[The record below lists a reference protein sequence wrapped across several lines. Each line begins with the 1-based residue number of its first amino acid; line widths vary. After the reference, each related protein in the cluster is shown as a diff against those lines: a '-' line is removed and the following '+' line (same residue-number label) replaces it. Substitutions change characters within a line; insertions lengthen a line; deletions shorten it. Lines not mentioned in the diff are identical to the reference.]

1 MKIFILSSLVFLP
14 LILTN
19 CCASKNSS
27 DVVNK
32 KNDLVKIYPN
42 TIQQNL
48 SIVQAEVINLEKNNS
63 NDIKLH
69 VKVLSVKEND
79 AYPSIA
85 VAGNEYVLSP
95 NFIFD
100 GDKIIDN
107 DLNKSLL
114 KLRKLSPGDKF
125 KAEIFLDNQNGWMI
139 QKVLE

>member
-1 MKIFILSSLVFLP
+1 MKIFKLSSLVFLS

-19 CCASKNSS
+19 CCASKNST

-32 KNDLVKIYPN
+32 KKDLVKISQN

-48 SIVQAEVINLEKNNS
+48 SIVEAEVINLEKNNS
-63 NDIKLH
+63 NDFKLR

-85 VAGNEYVLSP
+85 VTGNEYILTP

-100 GDKIIDN
+100 GDRIVDN
-107 DLNKSLL
+107 DINKSLL
-114 KLRKLSPGDKF
+114 KLSELSLRDKF
-125 KAEIFLDNQNGWMI
+125 KAEIFLDNQNGWII